1 MRAMD
6 NCLSALIPKAE
17 VAVIDGGDSLRQA
30 VEKLNHYHYAE
41 VPVLGSE
48 GHYLYSIS
56 SSDILAFLQN
66 RELTLREMEAVHL
79 SEVPIYR
86 PIVPLPIN
94 ADEETVVKALLG
106 QNYVPMVDEHGI
118 FIGIIT
124 RKSFYYQKKG

>member
-1 MRAMD
+1 MD

-79 SEVPIYR
+79 SE
-86 PIVPLPIN
+86 
-94 ADEETVVKALLG
+94 ETVVKALLG